1 MNPYH
6 VFKYVPLSILQT
18 MARIVAWVIIKMPR
32 LSIMRTIH
40 INMSLIAP
48 ALSHSQKTR
57 LTTDIIYHQ
66 CLTSIESI
74 KSWAMPPEWSIAQI
88 CDVHNKDILLEGLAN
103 PNGMLAIVPHL
114 GTWEMMNAW
123 LNQFGSPTIMYK
135 PVKGRI
141 TNDFVLKGR
150 ARLNATL
157 VPTDGSGVKAVFKTL
172 KQGGFSIVLPDH
184 VPDPSGGVVVP
195 FFGINTLTSTLA
207 SKLASKTKC
216 ALVGLS
222 CIRRDDGRGFD
233 IYCYKLD
240 DPALYD
246 RNAETATEALNHAME
261 RMIKDNFSHYMWGYR
276 RFKRIPKLGNPYRKD
291 KAALAAFI
299 QSHHATTSDHPDNG
313 LSGNIKIDDHR

>member
-1 MNPYH
+1 MNPYYI
-6 VFKYVPLSILQT
+6 FKFVPLSVLQMLARFVARVIL
-18 MARIVAWVIIKMPR
+18 R
-32 LSIMRTIH
+32 LPNASIMRTVS
-40 INMSLIAP
+40 INMALIAP
-48 ALSHSQKTR
+48 SLSERQKQALTK
-57 LTTDIIYHQ
+57 DIIYHQ

-88 CDVHNKDILLEGLAN
+88 RDVYNKELLLEGLAN

-135 PVKGRI
+135 PVKGDI
-141 TNDFVLKGR
+141 TNDFVLQGR
-150 ARLNATL
+150 SRLNATL

-195 FFGINTLTSTLA
+195 FFGIETLTSTLA

-222 CIRRDDGRGFD
+222 CIRRDDGQGFD

-240 DPALYD
+240 DPMLYD
-246 RNAETATEALNHAME
+246 RNTETAAHALNIAMQH
-261 RMIKDNFSHYMWGYR
+261 MIEAHYSHYMWGYR
-276 RFKRIPKLGNPYRKD
+276 RFKQIPLLDNPYRADEK
-291 KAALAAFI
+291 ALADFI
-299 QSHHATTSDHPDNG
+299 N
-313 LSGNIKIDDHR
+313 GNIQKHALHDNKQMSNNSKV